1 MKKVFTTL
9 EVLNICAWY
18 KQARENEKKPLN
30 SLPLKVQWT
39 LKKNITAMNTI
50 AENFTNLQK
59 EAEDDLRN
67 RYMGDDK
74 SYADKDEQGQ
84 DIRKIRE
91 EYMSSF
97 QKEVNDMNMKLND
110 ILMET
115 VELELSPINVEN
127 IVNEIGDKETALSVE
142 DLEILEQMKE
152 ETTPVE
158 AEVVS

>member
-39 LKKNITAMNTI
+39 LKKNITAMTPT
-50 AENFTNLQK
+50 ADNFTNLQK
-59 EAEDDLRN
+59 EAEDDLRA

-84 DIRKIRE
+84 DIRKIKDE
-91 EYMSSF
+91 FMDEF
-97 QKEVNDMNMKLND
+97 QKEVMDMNTKLND
-110 ILMET
+110 ILSET
-115 VELELSPINVEN
+115 VEIELAPIN
-127 IVNEIGDKETALSVE
+127 IDKLLDEIGDKETSLSVD
-142 DLEILEQMKE
+142 DLEILEQMKDAAE
-152 ETTPVE
+152 AVE
-158 AEVVS
+158 AA

>member
-1 MKKVFTTL
+1 MKKVLTTL

-39 LKKNITAMNTI
+39 LKKNITAMTPT
-50 AENFTNLQK
+50 ADNFTNLQK
-59 EAEDDLRN
+59 EAEDDLRA

-84 DIRKIRE
+84 DIRKIKDE
-91 EYMSSF
+91 WMDEF
-97 QKEVNDMNMKLND
+97 QKEVMDMNTKLND
-110 ILMET
+110 ILSET
-115 VELELSPINVEN
+115 VEIELAPIN
-127 IVNEIGDKETALSVE
+127 IDKLLDEIGDKETSLSVE

-152 ETTPVE
+152 DTE
-158 AEVVS
+158 AE